1 MTTPPN
7 YDYSVSVDAE
17 GVFTI
22 VAEDGAPESPI
33 TVTVPNTTITYT
45 LTSDT
50 PVAMVFL
57 APEITNDPEGDLTW
71 EIKDSGRRI
80 VITDSDADEED
91 AICVKLVTGFISPDP
106 RVKNE
111 PV

>member
-22 VAEDGAPESPI
+22 IPEGGAPESPI
-33 TVTVPNTTITYT
+33 TVTVQNTTITYT

-50 PVAMVFL
+50 PAAMVFL
-57 APEITNDPEGDLTW
+57 APQITNDPEGDLTW
-71 EIKDSGRRI
+71 EIKDSGRCI
-80 VITDSDADEED
+80 VITDSDA

-106 RVKNE
+106 QVKNE

>member
-1 MTTPPN
+1 LYRRTVRRSRHYRYCAEYNCNLYSYLRYPN
-7 YDYSVSVDAE
+7 CH
-17 GVFTI
+17 GV
-22 VAEDGAPESPI
+22 
-33 TVTVPNTTITYT
+33 
-45 LTSDT
+45 
-50 PVAMVFL
+50 L
-57 APEITNDPEGDLTW
+57 APEITNNPEGDLTW

-106 RVKNE
+106 QVKNE